1 VSAVKPQMI
10 DLFCGAG
17 GAAVGYARAGFD
29 VVGVDIAPQPNY
41 PFEFHQGDAL
51 EFLAAHGHE
60 FDAVHAS
67 PPCQAYSTLRA
78 MHPDNIHPDLV
89 DPTRRGLLD
98 SGLPFVMENVV
109 GAPMRNA
116 VTLCGSMFGLSALCR
131 DGVRRQLR
139 RHRLFE
145 TNVLIMLDRTCEH
158 SGQPIGVYGDGGGG
172 SMTRG
177 YKSIRGED
185 GEAMGMD
192 WGTRREISQAIP
204 PAFTEYLGA
213 QLLTCCAA
221 VGA

>member
-1 VSAVKPQMI
+1 MTPRLL
-10 DLFCGAG
+10 DLFSGCGG
-17 GAAVGYARAGFD
+17 SAVGYARAGFE
-29 VVGVDIAPQPNY
+29 VVGVDVAPMPRY

-51 EFLAAHGHE
+51 EYLAEHWQE

-67 PPCQAYSTLRA
+67 PPCQAYSALRA
-78 MHPDNIHPDLV
+78 MHPNKIHPDLV
-89 DPTRRGLLD
+89 DPTRWALLD
-98 SGLPFVMENVV
+98 VGLPFVMENVV

-139 RHRLFE
+139 RHRPFE

-158 SGQPIGVYGDGGGG
+158 SGQPIGVYGTGGGG
-172 SMTRG
+172 QMTHS

-204 PAFTEYLGA
+204 PDYTEYLGA
-213 QLLTCCAA
+213 QLLTHIGAVAA
-221 VGA
+221 